1 MAERARNMRQLLIE
15 AGIEEINRVGVTDFS
30 VRRVAQEC
38 GVSCAAP
45 YKHFK
50 DRREFVAAI
59 IEYVN
64 GQWSVRQ
71 EEILRSCDGGLQAQI
86 VEVVV
91 GYIRFLMEK
100 PWFRSILMLKDAEF
114 DNIYHKARG
123 QMSSRSQMMEV
134 EFFAQSGWDEAK
146 IKRKLHLVRA
156 ILFGTVFLIDTGE
169 LEFSEEVL
177 ANVRRAVERE
187 FDLP

>member
-15 AGIEEINRVGVTDFS
+15 AGIEEINRVGVADFS
-30 VRRVAQEC
+30 VRRVATAC

-50 DRREFVAAI
+50 DRREFIAAI

-64 GQWSVRQ
+64 DQWSVRQ
-71 EEILRSCDGGLQAQI
+71 EEILSSCGNGLREQI

-91 GYIRFLMEK
+91 GYVAFLMEM

-114 DNIYHKARG
+114 DNLYHKTRG
-123 QMSSRSQMMEV
+123 QMSSRSQRMEA
-134 EFFAQSGWDEAK
+134 EFFAQSGWDDVK

-156 ILFGTVFLIDTGE
+156 ILFGTVFLIDAGE
-169 LEFSEEVL
+169 LPYDDDVIG
-177 ANVRRAVERE
+177 NVRLAVERE

>member
-15 AGIEEINRVGVTDFS
+15 AGIEEINKVGVTDFS
-30 VRRVAQEC
+30 VRRVAQAC

-50 DRREFVAAI
+50 DRREFIAAI

-71 EEILRSCDGGLQAQI
+71 EEILRDCDGGLREQI

-123 QMSSRSQMMEV
+123 QMSSRSQRMEQ
-134 EFFAQSGWDEAK
+134 EFFAQSGWDEQK

-156 ILFGTVFLIDTGE
+156 ILFGTVFMIDTGE

-177 ANVRRAVERE
+177 ENVRAAVERE

>member
-1 MAERARNMRQLLIE
+1 MAERAKNMRQLLIE
-15 AGIEEINRVGVTDFS
+15 AGIEEINRVGATEFS
-30 VRRVAQEC
+30 VRRMAQAC

-64 GQWSVRQ
+64 GQWHVRQ
-71 EEILRSCDGGLQAQI
+71 EELLRSCDGDLRAQI

-91 GYIRFLMEK
+91 GYLRFLMEK
-100 PWFRSILMLKDAEF
+100 PWFRSILMLKNAEF
-114 DNIYHKARG
+114 DNIYHRVQG
-123 QMSSRSQMMEV
+123 QESSRSQLLEAQ
-134 EFFAQSGWDEAK
+134 FFAQSGWDDAK
-146 IKRKLHLVRA
+146 LRRKLHLVRA
-156 ILFGTVFLIDTGE
+156 ILFGTVFLIDNGE

-177 ANVRRAVERE
+177 DNVRQAVQRE

>member
-1 MAERARNMRQLLIE
+1 MAERAKNMRQLLIE
-15 AGIEEINRVGVTDFS
+15 AGIEEINKVGVTDFS
-30 VRRVAQEC
+30 VRRVAQAC

-50 DRREFVAAI
+50 DRREFIAAI

-71 EEILRSCDGGLQAQI
+71 EEILRACDGGLRQQI

-123 QMSSRSQMMEV
+123 QMSSRSQMMEA
-134 EFFAQSGWDEAK
+134 EFFDQSGWDEQK

-156 ILFGTVFLIDTGE
+156 ILFGTVFMIDTGE
-169 LEFSEEVL
+169 LEFSEDVL
-177 ANVRRAVERE
+177 ENVRTAVERE